1 MFWFFKTKEK
11 KIIKEEEI
19 IIVEKE
25 EILLEKKYYDII
37 LRKQK
42 EAVDK
47 WKYILNESKSYDIV
61 YIEFNNKELGW
72 YANKENF
79 IFKYWITYD
88 KNNANNIE
96 EYLIEKLNKE
106 EKQKEELKK
115 IEILKKNIEDY
126 KEKIN
131 KLSWIEEDK
140 DIKKVFEI
148 SSEILR
154 QWKII
159 NEAIEKI
166 KVLKKE
172 FYNLNK

>member
-1 MFWFFKTKEK
+1 MFWFFNTKEK
-11 KIIKEEEI
+11 KLIKEEKI

-25 EILLEKKYYDII
+25 EILLEKKYYDI
-37 LRKQK
+37 LFKKQK
-42 EAVDK
+42 EAIDR
-47 WKYILNESKSYDIV
+47 WEYILNKNKNYDIA

-79 IFKYWITYD
+79 IFKYWITYL
-88 KNNANNIE
+88 KGNSNNIE

-115 IEILKKNIEDY
+115 IEILEKNIEEY

-131 KLSWIEEDK
+131 KLWWIEEDK

-154 QWKII
+154 QWNII
-159 NEAIEKI
+159 NEAIEKV